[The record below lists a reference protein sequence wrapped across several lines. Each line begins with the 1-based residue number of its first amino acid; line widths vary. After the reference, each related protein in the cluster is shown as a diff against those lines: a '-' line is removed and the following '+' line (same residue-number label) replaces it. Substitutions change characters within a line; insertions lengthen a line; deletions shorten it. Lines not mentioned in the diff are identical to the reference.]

1 MDQLPSASFPW
12 PLHPSLAALLP
23 RLDLIQD
30 CWHLLAG
37 RKEHYLPRGE
47 REPET
52 AYRRRLE
59 AALPSG
65 FFRDALRT
73 FAGMLASSH
82 WRELPASLQ
91 AVISDVDGRGTD
103 LGVFLER
110 ADVLVL
116 RDGAALIGVLPPAHL
131 SRCRV
136 WRCLSAAM
144 F

>member
-1 MDQLPSASFPW
+1 
-12 PLHPSLAALLP
+12 
-23 RLDLIQD
+23 LDLVQD
-30 CWHLLAG
+30 CWQLLDG
-37 RKEHYLPRGE
+37 RRAHDLPRGE
-47 REPET
+47 REPES
-52 AYRRRLE
+52 AYHRRLD

-103 LGVFLER
+103 LGVVLER

-116 RDGAALIGVLPPAHL
+116 RDGAALVAVIWCSSRTAAVSPPPA
-131 SRCRV
+131 
-136 WRCLSAAM
+136 
-144 F
+144 